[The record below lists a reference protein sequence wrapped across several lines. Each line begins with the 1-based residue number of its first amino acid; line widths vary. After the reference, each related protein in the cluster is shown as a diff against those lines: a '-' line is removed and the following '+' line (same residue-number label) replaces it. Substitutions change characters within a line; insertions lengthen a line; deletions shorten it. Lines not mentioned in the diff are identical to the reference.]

1 VKVGKDTNKRIKE
14 ERERGGGVDKRVK
27 KKDLLRT
34 KEETHAMRGGG
45 GHNADAR
52 KQMLKGQRGLE
63 RWEGGGGERKRNRK
77 RGRRR
82 KGSKIRRGKN
92 CERKG
97 GGGEKD
103 TKAHTKYIFLFLF

>member
-1 VKVGKDTNKRIKE
+1 MKVGKDTNKRIKE

-52 KQMLKGQRGLE
+52 K
-63 RWEGGGGERKRNRK
+63 
-77 RGRRR
+77 
-82 KGSKIRRGKN
+82 
-92 CERKG
+92 
-97 GGGEKD
+97 
-103 TKAHTKYIFLFLF
+103 